1 MTQVEAQAER
11 DAIDAKAQRFFL
23 RATVSNA
30 VELIEPEEVITE
42 LLSFSD
48 FLLYIDTVSEHDTI
62 ETSATP
68 DQLRAIVAQ
77 YVVRDSTATR
87 QRSTTAEARAALTR
101 AKVSLIDARDAMQ
114 TLSRLT
120 QSKGASIAHAGISD
134 ILKELRQWQ
143 D

>member
-1 MTQVEAQAER
+1 MITEYLTQHER
-11 DAIDAKAQRFFL
+11 DAKTQRFFL

-30 VELIEPEEVITE
+30 VELIEPEEVSTE

-48 FLLYIDTVSEHDTI
+48 FLLYVDTVSEHDTI

-87 QRSTTAEARAALTR
+87 QRSATSEARAALAR
-101 AKVSLIDARDAMQ
+101 AKVALMDARDAMQ